1 MQPEEIKDSDSLQE
15 WLKSR
20 PQADSICIANRAAA
34 RVAPI
39 WYQEVNGDWGR
50 RHELTSLAVLHPLII
65 SGLAMNL
72 ATEDRHLA
80 AASASQVASDASFA
94 APSDAAA
101 SAAAAAA
108 HSADAS
114 FAGSFRLAVF
124 DAGDASLLAHD
135 ALEASLDIDSAKL
148 WSAVKSDCR
157 LLESGKPLEG
167 APLWHNDPNPLDAEW
182 QATRTEWQAPNSP
195 YRFWLRWYEA
205 ALQGQ
210 HLNLDLEQDIA
221 QIPSEDWEKGPGHIA
236 SLIDALEERHDL
248 KAQVIALRNQ
258 LRELKQRSASVA
270 HRSHNQPP
278 ELVDAPTTLNR
289 HVTVV
294 VAALEEAEAELEKPI
309 PDASAI
315 ARLGKLLVEAAIRLT
330 KYCGT
335 LADTGLK
342 KAAEELGTTGTKW
355 SIRLI
360 AGDLLIKA
368 EPVQTLG
375 QALISY
381 AQKILAGG

>member
-1 MQPEEIKDSDSLQE
+1 MQPEEIKDRETLKA
-15 WLKSR
+15 WLKTRSH
-20 PQADSICIANRAAA
+20 QECIWIAHRAAA
-34 RVAPI
+34 RVAPV
-39 WYQEVNGDWGR
+39 WFEFAEGR
-50 RHELTSLAVLHPLII
+50 MATSLVFTSLLVLRPLIL
-65 SGLAMNL
+65 SGTASNYLVPKIRDIAFS
-72 ATEDRHLA
+72 A
-80 AASASQVASDASFA
+80 AARVRAPASDASGFA
-94 APSDAAA
+94 ASSVRTSSVRAA
-101 SAAAAAA
+101 ST
-108 HSADAS
+108 SARAVSAS
-114 FAGSFRLAVF
+114 THAVF
-124 DAGDASLLAHD
+124 ASGRATLAIWVAVQNDCLL
-135 ALEASLDIDSAKL
+135 LDKR
-148 WSAVKSDCR
+148 K
-157 LLESGKPLEG
+157 LLEGV
-167 APLWHNDPNPLDAEW
+167 PLWHDQPNPLETQW

-205 ALQGQ
+205 ALQGH

-221 QIPSEDWEKGPGHIA
+221 LIPDQDWKKGPDHIA
-236 SLIDALEERHDL
+236 TLIDALEERHDL